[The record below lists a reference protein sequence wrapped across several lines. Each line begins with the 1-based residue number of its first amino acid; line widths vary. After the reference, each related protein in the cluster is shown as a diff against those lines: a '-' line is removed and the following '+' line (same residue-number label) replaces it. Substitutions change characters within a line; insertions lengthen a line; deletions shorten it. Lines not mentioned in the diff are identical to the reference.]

1 MYSVRSLITVI
12 SRIVRMLHS
21 ASLMVDNIQDDAQLR
36 RGQPVAHRIY
46 GVPKT
51 INAVNYV
58 YFLAY
63 EELAALRP
71 RIRGDGS
78 DCGEQGF
85 GFGDYRGVAVASSGT
100 GSRNILA
107 TLRGVP
113 LKKSTSPW

>member
-1 MYSVRSLITVI
+1 M
-12 SRIVRMLHS
+12 
-21 ASLMVDNIQDDAQLR
+21 
-36 RGQPVAHRIY
+36 AHRIY
-46 GVPKT
+46 GVPQT
-51 INAVNYV
+51 NNTVNYV

-100 GSRNILA
+100 GSRNTLA

-113 LKKSTSPW
+113 VHCHGEQQLSAASQVRGRTR